1 MKKIDTEERKIEL
14 RRLVPGTIRVTIEGT
29 SPLIFHRWSEKAK
42 QMILDK
48 QMKKAAKGREA
59 RDPQADY
66 EASFYRDKDG
76 DIALPVL
83 MIKNAI
89 VSAVRNVEGL
99 TMTLIKGALFCYGD
113 NDGFA
118 KVKFGEKNMREDMVR
133 VGMGTADIRFRGE
146 VKDWSVTF
154 DIIFNPTVVSEEQIL
169 SLLDLAGFSVGIGEW
184 RPQRSGDY
192 GRFRVKEVIS
202 VTKSI

>member
-1 MKKIDTEERKIEL
+1 MKKPNIEERTIEL
-14 RRLVPGTIRVTIEGT
+14 KRLTPARLRVTIEGT
-29 SPLIFHRWSEKAK
+29 SPLIFHKWSEKAK

-48 QMKKAAKGREA
+48 QMKKAAKGRGV

-66 EASFYRDKDG
+66 EASFYRDRDG

-99 TMTLIKGALFCYGD
+99 TMTLIKGALFCRGD
-113 NDGFA
+113 IDGYA

-146 VKDWSVTF
+146 VKDWSITF
-154 DIIFNPTVVSEEQIL
+154 DIVYNPTVISEEQIL
-169 SLLDLAGFSVGIGEW
+169 SLLDLAGFSVGVGEW
-184 RPQRSGDY
+184 RPQKSGDY
-192 GRFRVKEVIS
+192 GTFKVKDVIS
-202 VTKSI
+202 IQKSL